1 MSAGAQYER
10 DAQLADRE
18 RSQADAADVT
28 VTRIASPKATTTPC
42 AELQFGAV
50 RTNTR
55 RAGRADQIGGCA
67 RKLRLAQ
74 VRVCC
79 DTL

>member
-55 RAGRADQIGGCA
+55 RAGRADQNGGTA
-67 RKLRLAQ
+67 RVLSDVLHH
-74 VRVCC
+74 
-79 DTL
+79 